1 MRRPARPGWS
11 GCAAGLPAS
20 PPRGCS
26 APWAGSPR
34 SASSASGSW
43 TCRGCRP
50 AGSLPC
56 SPPPRQ
62 LQTDATDD
70 LLDLL
75 DRLLAGLL
83 SRSQRAEQRE
93 RLRALPAFDV
103 AARSLRD
110 AVDVL
115 LDPPDAGRGGLPA
128 VWAVLEQRGMS
139 RAQLAEAVEAVN
151 ELSRQPESWVEQLL
165 LRYPHVRRFLPTLLD
180 GLQLGATVG
189 GQPVLTALDAL
200 RDLEGR
206 RRGQAEEVPLELA
219 TVR

>member
-1 MRRPARPGWS
+1 VAEPRRTAS
-11 GCAAGLPAS
+11 LLAAA
-20 PPRGCS
+20 
-26 APWAGSPR
+26 
-34 SASSASGSW
+34 
-43 TCRGCRP
+43 
-50 AGSLPC
+50 
-56 SPPPRQ
+56 RQ
-62 LQTDATDD
+62 LQTDATNDM
-70 LLDLL
+70 LDLL

-93 RLRALPAFDV
+93 RLRGLPAFDV

-115 LDPPDAGRGGLPA
+115 LDPPDA
-128 VWAVLEQRGMS
+128 
-139 RAQLAEAVEAVN
+139 QLA
-151 ELSRQPESWVEQLL
+151 EQLL

-180 GLQLGATVG
+180 GLQLGATAG

-219 TVR
+219 TV